1 MKSYFCTK
9 PADFTM
15 KAIETLH
22 LFEDLNQELIYFLA
36 ELKQHE
42 WQLHSPMSGQNV
54 KDMASLL
61 LFGTLQKI
69 SILRDQYYNPDFS
82 AQILQ
87 SEYEAQTRSREIAW
101 LVASANLSPRLL
113 LELIKKYEH
122 ELFELYNRLKQDETS
137 ASPLSS
143 AETEPMPNW
152 KNIAFDYAQKWQ
164 LQMQMRMASQK
175 QLLLSERFLTPLYE
189 TLMLKLLSK
198 LDKCKLVADEY
209 LLDIEITG
217 EVRMCKRL
225 QQIDL
230 KWSFADITAQ
240 KPDSQ
245 LRIQASV
252 AWKLFLNEPQG
263 SKLQPDEIEFQG
275 NKTLIMCLLE

>member
-9 PADFTM
+9 PANFTM

-42 WQLHSPMSGQNV
+42 WQLLSPMSGQNV

-122 ELFELYNRLKQDETS
+122 ELFELYNRLKQDETA
-137 ASPLSS
+137 ASYLSS
-143 AETEPMPNW
+143 AETESMPNW

-263 SKLQPDEIEFQG
+263 SKLQPDEIKFQG

>member
-9 PADFTM
+9 PANFTM

-42 WQLHSPMSGQNV
+42 WQLLSPMSGQNV

-122 ELFELYNRLKQDETS
+122 ELFELYNRLKQDETAES
-137 ASPLSS
+137 YLSS
-143 AETEPMPNW
+143 AETESMPNW

-263 SKLQPDEIEFQG
+263 SKLQPDEIKFQG

>member
-9 PADFTM
+9 PANFTM

-42 WQLHSPMSGQNV
+42 WQLLSPMSGQNV

-122 ELFELYNRLKQDETS
+122 ELFELYNRLKQDETA
-137 ASPLSS
+137 ASHLSS
-143 AETEPMPNW
+143 AETESMPNW

>member
-9 PADFTM
+9 PANFTM

-42 WQLHSPMSGQNV
+42 WQLLSPMSGQNV

-122 ELFELYNRLKQDETS
+122 ELFELYNRLKQDETA
-137 ASPLSS
+137 ASYLSS
-143 AETEPMPNW
+143 AETESMPNW

>member
-1 MKSYFCTK
+1 
-9 PADFTM
+9 M